1 MNKNEIL
8 KFLVQNKND
17 MKKRFSVKR
26 IGLFGSFVRGSQHG
40 KSDVDIL
47 VEFENPTFDNYMDL
61 KFYLE
66 RNIGRPVD
74 LVLVDSLKPRIR
86 NLIIKEVAYA

>member
-1 MNKNEIL
+1 
-8 KFLVQNKND
+8 

-66 RNIGRPVD
+66 RNTGRPVD

>member
-1 MNKNEIL
+1 
-8 KFLVQNKND
+8 

>member
-8 KFLVQNKND
+8 NFLVQNKND

>member
-8 KFLVQNKND
+8 NFLVQNKND

-86 NLIIKEVAYA
+86 NLIIKEVTYA

>member
-1 MNKNEIL
+1 
-8 KFLVQNKND
+8 

-86 NLIIKEVAYA
+86 NLIIKEVTYA